1 MDIKEFL
8 TVFGSFGSISMES
21 DLINTNQ
28 KIDYLLDTCE
38 SIKESEIARY
48 IYAEGDKSRKRIE
61 RLQQQIWNSCRYMV
75 LSSDTIIRHYLL
87 DAFGVTVK
95 ESADGPELFTEADV
109 SGLTVDVS
117 FDGPEQITVATVL
130 DPHSIERER
139 RFVSFTLPES
149 IRLEWESYLDNYATY
164 SRIRLGEIDP
174 TAGPEIKSG
183 TPGYLYVNF
192 EAFKE
197 EIHRI
202 SKTGHVVLDVINT
215 YLSYEKDR
223 SSGRSVVDFSEAI
236 APIIDGNVF
245 NEPIDGAILEDVF
258 RMKDKHNLTIQN
270 EMPKFWAQILWL
282 MFKDGPKECRNKEWI
297 KRIASNWNMINSLKN
312 RVYEPLGYPTA
323 DVMNQVR
330 EVVIALNGVK
340 ELNIDKKRP
349 RRKKEA

>member
-48 IYAEGDKSRKRIE
+48 IYAEGDKSRERIE

-164 SRIRLGEIDP
+164 SQIRLGEIDP

-192 EAFKE
+192 EAFKD

-202 SKTGHVVLDVINT
+202 SKTGHVVLDVIDA
-215 YLSYEKDR
+215 YLSYEKNR
-223 SSGRSVVDFSEAI
+223 PSGRSVVDFSEAI
-236 APIIDGNVF
+236 APIIDGKVF
-245 NEPIDGAILEDVF
+245 NEPIDGAKLEEVLLI
-258 RMKDKHNLTIQN
+258 KDKDQLTLKN
-270 EMPKFWAQILWL
+270 GRKKLWAHILWL
-282 MFKDGPKECRNKEWI
+282 LFKDGPKQCQEKEWLE
-297 KRIASNWNMINSLKN
+297 RIALHWRMTHDMKN
-312 RVYEPLGYPTA
+312 RPYEGLGENTEKI
-323 DVMNQVR
+323 MQQ
-330 EVVIALNGVK
+330 VK
-340 ELNIDKKRP
+340 EAVKKVAGVDELNYDKKRS
-349 RRKKEA
+349 